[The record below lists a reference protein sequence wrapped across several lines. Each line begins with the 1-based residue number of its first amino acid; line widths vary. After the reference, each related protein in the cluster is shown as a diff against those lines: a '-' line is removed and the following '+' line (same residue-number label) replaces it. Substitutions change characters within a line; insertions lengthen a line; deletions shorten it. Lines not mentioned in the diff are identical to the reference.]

1 MTQEDRDSAMQEGS
15 ESRAEDE
22 NPQVKGPLRF
32 LAFIFGLLVVVALV
46 MAVAGSFLPREF
58 EVETSIYLD
67 RPPQVAFQKINE
79 LKAWQEWCPWNEE
92 TMPGMVN
99 QYSGAERGL
108 GAEWSW
114 EHESGDGKQ
123 WITFSQDNLEIEM
136 ATEFAD
142 YPPMTSVFAFEPE
155 SRGTRITWRTRGRVK
170 DGPVDG
176 WMCLMMPSMISAE
189 YDRGLQ
195 KLVKMV
201 EAEQPEGGEYPTV
214 EAAEGP
220 APVAGDSGSAM
231 GGVGVSAGSEVTGS
245 DGQLGGS
252 DVGDSD
258 VGDGEDPALTD
269 ETEEEDS
276 TLPVGEAGKSDGAG
290 GEPSK
295 D

>member
-1 MTQEDRDSAMQEGS
+1 
-15 ESRAEDE
+15 
-22 NPQVKGPLRF
+22 
-32 LAFIFGLLVVVALV
+32 
-46 MAVAGSFLPREF
+46 
-58 EVETSIYLD
+58 
-67 RPPQVAFQKINE
+67 
-79 LKAWQEWCPWNEE
+79 
-92 TMPGMVN
+92 
-99 QYSGAERGL
+99 
-108 GAEWSW
+108 
-114 EHESGDGKQ
+114 
-123 WITFSQDNLEIEM
+123 
-136 ATEFAD
+136 
-142 YPPMTSVFAFEPE
+142 
-155 SRGTRITWRTRGRVK
+155 
-170 DGPVDG
+170 
-176 WMCLMMPSMISAE
+176 MMPSMISAE

-258 VGDGEDPALTD
+258 VGDSDVGDSDVGDGEDPALTD